1 MSKMNKIVKID
12 EKLHMI
18 TKEFIY
24 TGNVNDPKCTQ
35 INVFVSISFF
45 NIPTHGATM
54 CTITKTSQL
63 NVK

>member
-1 MSKMNKIVKID
+1 
-12 EKLHMI
+12 MI